1 MMTGKNYKNV
11 RVLVVCADGVATS
24 TIALVSLSEALE
36 EKGIHA
42 EFVQGRVVDVDNMVK
57 NGDFDFVISTAGTDL
72 DVNIPVISGVPF
84 LTGIGKDQVFTQIQD
99 IINNKER
106 GGK

>member
-1 MMTGKNYKNV
+1 M
-11 RVLVVCADGVATS
+11 
-24 TIALVSLSEALE
+24 
-36 EKGIHA
+36 
-42 EFVQGRVVDVDNMVK
+42 
-57 NGDFDFVISTAGTDL
+57 ISTAGTDL